1 VTRVLVD
8 ARALGDDSSY
18 RGIGTY
24 LRNVLAGVAHTP
36 GLSTAALVTAGT
48 NLPEGVEAVRV
59 RRHAPGRFSRLEHD
73 LLLPWDLR
81 RVDAD
86 VVHSPAQDPPAR
98 SPAPWV
104 QTLHDVVPLTAGS
117 SAERRRW
124 KRAAA
129 RIRRADAVIA
139 VSTWSARTAAEALGV
154 DTAKLHVVHHG
165 VSDWF
170 QPAARESAEAPYV
183 LLVGEYDPRKRHAL
197 AFEVIGSIAARG
209 LPHRLV
215 VAGRIAP
222 WYDERMRELVSG
234 SAEPDRITLTGYVDD
249 DTLLHLYQQADALL
263 VTSSAEGFGF
273 PALEAMACATP
284 VVAFANSATSEVV
297 GQGGALVDDG
307 DVNAMCEALARL
319 LVDRHAWAD
328 ASASALQ
335 SAGRFTW
342 SECVRQHVEIFTAV
356 AA

>member
-1 VTRVLVD
+1 VLVD
-8 ARALGDDSSY
+8 ARALGDDSSF

-24 LRNVLAGVAHTP
+24 LRNVLAGIAHSP
-36 GLSTAALVTAGT
+36 GVSTAALVTDGT
-48 NLPEGVEAVRV
+48 DLPDGVDPVRV
-59 RRHAPGRFSRLEHD
+59 RRRAPGRFSRLEHD

-104 QTLHDVVPLTAGS
+104 QTLHDVVPLSAGTA
-117 SAERRRW
+117 AERRRW
-124 KRAAA
+124 TRVAA

-139 VSTWSARTAAEALGV
+139 VSSWSARAAVEEIGV
-154 DTAKLHVVHHG
+154 DRARLHVVPHG
-165 VSDWF
+165 VSERF
-170 QPAARESAEAPYV
+170 RPAARESTEPPYL
-183 LLVGEYDPRKRHAL
+183 LLVGEYDPRKRHTL
-197 AFEVIGSIAARG
+197 AFEVIGSLAARG

-222 WYDERMRELVSG
+222 WYDARMRELVAASP
-234 SAEPDRITLTGYVDD
+234 APERITLSGYVDD
-249 DTLLHLYQQADALL
+249 ATLLRLYQQADALV

-284 VVAFANSATSEVV
+284 VVAFANSATAEVV
-297 GQGGALVDDG
+297 GGGGYLVDDG
-307 DVNAMCEALARL
+307 DVGAMSDAVARL
-319 LVDRHAWAD
+319 LTDRPAWAD
-328 ASASALQ
+328 ASVAALQ
-335 SAGRFTW
+335 SAARFTW
-342 SECVRQHVEIFTAV
+342 SECVRRHVEIFTAV